1 VSDEI
6 NVNSP
11 AKTPLRLIGRS
22 ESGSGLELTDDAQ
35 NYFTVAID
43 DALRSAV
50 AQPRLAAVANP
61 DVERAAFSV
70 KEIQARLRSGESIDA
85 ISRTTDWSAEKIEKF
100 AGPIL
105 QERAYVID
113 LALKS
118 ALRRDASS
126 PLLGEQAFD
135 QLSQHGANMEE
146 VEWNTHRNADGSW
159 SIILFYPSR
168 DGINTATWSF
178 DLAKQILIAQDD
190 SARWI
195 AGDAR
200 EPRRTTP
207 THGIVYGAEGSNPPP
222 TLTPSTPAAPT
233 APRLV
238 AVREEIDIIED
249 ENGEEEIVEILEL
262 DIDLDEPIEDESD
275 PRSDGVTSRPK
286 IPSWDDIMFGGSSK
300 PSNSDEN
307 D

>member
-1 VSDEI
+1 MNMPSDPI
-6 NVNSP
+6 
-11 AKTPLRLIGRS
+11 KRTLRLIGRS
-22 ESGSGLELTDDAQ
+22 ESGSGIELTDDAQ
-35 NYFTVAID
+35 NYYTLAID
-43 DALRSAV
+43 DALRAAV
-50 AQPRLAAVANP
+50 AQPRLAAVVNP
-61 DVERAAFSV
+61 DSAPAQFSA

-85 ISRTTDWSAEKIEKF
+85 ISRTTDWSVEKIEKF

-118 ALRRDASS
+118 PLRRDASS
-126 PLLGEQAFD
+126 PLLGIQAFE
-135 QLSQHGANMEE
+135 QLTHHGANMEE

-159 SIILFYPSR
+159 TITLFYPSR
-168 DGINTATWSF
+168 DGINTAAWSF

-222 TLTPSTPAAPT
+222 ALTPSHITPS

-238 AVREEIDIIED
+238 AVREEIDIVED
-249 ENGEEEIVEILEL
+249 ENGDEEVVEILEL
-262 DIDLDEPIEDESD
+262 EINYQEPVEDESD
-275 PRSDGVTSRPK
+275 ARTDGVSARPK
-286 IPSWDDIMFGGSSK
+286 IPSWDDIMFGGSK
-300 PSNSDEN
+300 PADN

>member
-1 VSDEI
+1 M
-6 NVNSP
+6 NMNSP
-11 AKTPLRLIGRS
+11 AKTALRLIGRS
-22 ESGSGLELTDDAQ
+22 ESGLGLELTDDVE
-35 NYFTVAID
+35 NFYTLVVD

-50 AQPRLAAVANP
+50 TQPRLAAVANP
-61 DVERAAFSV
+61 DAQPAAFSV

-118 ALRRDASS
+118 ALRRDAAS
-126 PLLGEQAFD
+126 PLLGEQAYQ
-135 QLSQHGANMEE
+135 QLSQHGADMDE
-146 VEWNTHRNADGSW
+146 VEWNSHRNADGSW
-159 SIILFYPSR
+159 TIIVFYPSR
-168 DGINTATWSF
+168 DGINSATWSF

-222 TLTPSTPAAPT
+222 TLTPSTTPT
-233 APRLV
+233 PTPTITPSAPRLV
-238 AVREEIDIIED
+238 AVREEMELIEA
-249 ENGEEEIVEILEL
+249 ENGEEEIVEIFEL
-262 DIDLDEPIEDESD
+262 DIEVDQPVEDESD
-275 PRSDGVTSRPK
+275 ARSDGVTARPK

-300 PSNSDEN
+300 PTEN

>member
-22 ESGSGLELTDDAQ
+22 ETGTGLELTDDAQ
-35 NYFTVAID
+35 NFFTVSID

-126 PLLGEQAFD
+126 PLLGEQAFE

-159 SIILFYPSR
+159 SIILYYPSR
-168 DGINTATWSF
+168 DGVNTATWSF

-200 EPRRTTP
+200 EPRRSTP
-207 THGIVYGAEGSNPPP
+207 THGIVYGAEGSNPAP
-222 TLTPSTPAAPT
+222 TLTPSAPV

-238 AVREEIDIIED
+238 AVREEVDLIED
-249 ENGEEEIVEILEL
+249 ENGDVEIVEILEL
-262 DIDLDEPIEDESD
+262 DIDLDPQVEDESD
-275 PRSDGVTSRPK
+275 PRSDGVTARPK

-300 PSNSDEN
+300 PTDN

>member
-1 VSDEI
+1 MSDEI
-6 NVNSP
+6 NVNSDS
-11 AKTPLRLIGRS
+11 KTPLRLIGRS
-22 ESGSGLELTDDAQ
+22 ETGNGLELTDDAE
-35 NYFTVAID
+35 NSFILSID
-43 DALRSAV
+43 DALRAAI
-50 AQPRLAAVANP
+50 AQPRLAAVASP
-61 DVERAAFSV
+61 DVERAQFSV

-85 ISRTTDWSAEKIEKF
+85 ISRTTDWGIEKIEKF

-113 LALKS
+113 MALKS
-118 ALRRDASS
+118 ALRREAAS
-126 PLLGEQAFD
+126 PLLGAQAFE
-135 QLSQHGANMEE
+135 QLSQHGADMEE
-146 VEWNTHRNADGSW
+146 VEWNSHRNADGSW

-168 DGINTATWSF
+168 DGVNTATWSF

-207 THGIVYGAEGSNPPP
+207 THGMVYGAEGSNPPP
-222 TLTPSTPAAPT
+222 TLSPSPSTTTTPA

-238 AVREEIDIIED
+238 AVREEIDLIDD
-249 ENGEEEIVEILEL
+249 ETGEEEIVEIFEL
-262 DIDLDEPIEDESD
+262 DIELDQQVEDESD
-275 PRSDGVTSRPK
+275 ARSDGVSARPK
-286 IPSWDDIMFGGSSK
+286 IPSWDDIMFGGSSA
-300 PSNSDEN
+300 PTDN